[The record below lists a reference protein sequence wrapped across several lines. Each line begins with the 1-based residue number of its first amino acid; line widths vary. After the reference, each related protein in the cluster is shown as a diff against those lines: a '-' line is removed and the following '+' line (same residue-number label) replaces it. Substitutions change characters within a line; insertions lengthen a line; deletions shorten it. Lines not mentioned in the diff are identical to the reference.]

1 MNDISKTPTFNLKV
15 VIQETGLKADTLRA
29 WERRYGLP
37 DPQRTSGGHR
47 LYSQYDI
54 EMIKWLMER
63 QKEGLRIHHAV
74 EMWRNFEQAGQ
85 DPFQEMPVQVMP
97 ASPGVGIDLGGKVLE
112 EIKQDWVNAC
122 ITFNEA
128 RAENILAQAFARYPM
143 EAVCLEVLRQGL
155 SDIGTMWYEGS
166 SSVQQEHFA
175 SALAIR
181 RLNAL
186 LAAAPPP
193 SRRAKL
199 LAACPPGEDHIF
211 PLLMI
216 TLFLRQRGYDV
227 VYLGADVPL
236 SKFDLTVRSAKPNLV
251 ISTAQQLH
259 TAANLFEVAEYMKQM
274 GVPIAYGGLVFNVLP
289 QLRNHISGYFL
300 GEKLEGVVAAVENIL
315 MHRPEIPVIDQVSV
329 QYSEAVA
336 EFRDN
341 QPSIAAATWD
351 KLRSNGIQEKHL
363 EIANQFLAQDIEAG
377 LKFGDLDLLGY
388 EFDWLSDLL
397 QSHEIPVEILPE
409 YLSTYSQAVK
419 DNLDERGQP
428 IVDWLNKIV
437 SRGQK

>member
-1 MNDISKTPTFNLKV
+1 MNDLNRTPTFNLKV

-37 DPQRTSGGHR
+37 DPQRTPGGHR

-85 DPFQEMPVQVMP
+85 DPFQEMPVLAMP
-97 ASPGVGIDLGGKVLE
+97 ASPGVGIDFGGKVLK

-128 RAENILAQAFARYPM
+128 RAENILAQAFARYPL
-143 EAVCLEVLRQGL
+143 EAVCMQVLRQGL
-155 SDIGTMWYEGS
+155 SDIGNMWYEGS

-181 RLNAL
+181 RLNTL

-193 SRRAKL
+193 YQRAKML
-199 LAACPPGEDHIF
+199 TACPPGEDHIF

-216 TLFLRQRGYDV
+216 TLFLRQRGYEV
-227 VYLGADVPL
+227 VYLGANVPL
-236 SKFDLTVRSAKPNLV
+236 SKFDLTIRTAKPNLV

-259 TAANLFEVAEYMKQM
+259 TAANLYDVAEYLKEV
-274 GVPIAYGGLVFNVLP
+274 GVPLAYGGRVFNLLP
-289 QLRNHISGYFL
+289 KLRNQIAGYFL
-300 GEKLEGVVAAVENIL
+300 GEDLEGTVGHIENIL
-315 MHRPEIPVIDQVSV
+315 MHHPEIPTIEKVSAL
-329 QYSEAVA
+329 YSEAMA
-336 EFRDN
+336 EFQDK

-351 KLRSNGIQEKHL
+351 KLRSNGIQEKYL
-363 EIANQFLAQDIEAG
+363 EIANQYLAQDIEAG
-377 LKFGDLDLLGY
+377 LKFGDLELLGY
-388 EFDWLSDLL
+388 EFDWLADLL
-397 QSHEIPVEILPE
+397 QSHEIPVEILPR
-409 YLSTYSQAVK
+409 YLSIYSQALE

-428 IVDWLNKIV
+428 IVDWLSTIISKV
-437 SRGQK
+437 

>member
-1 MNDISKTPTFNLKV
+1 MNDINKMPTFNLKV

-37 DPQRTSGGHR
+37 DPQRTPGGHR

-85 DPFQEMPVQVMP
+85 DPLQEIPVLSTP
-97 ASPGVGIDLGGKVLE
+97 ASHGVGIDFGGKVLE

-143 EAVCLEVLRQGL
+143 EAVCTEVLRQGL
-155 SDIGTMWYEGS
+155 SDIGSMWYEGS

-186 LAAAPPP
+186 LAAAPLP
-193 SRRAKL
+193 SRKTKL
-199 LAACPPGEDHIF
+199 LTACPPGEDHIF

-227 VYLGADVPL
+227 VYLGANVPL
-236 SKFDLTVRSAKPNLV
+236 DKFDLTVRTAKPNLV

-259 TAANLFEVAEYMKQM
+259 TAANLSEVAKYMKHM
-274 GVPIAYGGLVFNVLP
+274 GVPLAYGGLVFNVLP
-289 QLRNHISGYFL
+289 RLRNQISGYFL
-300 GEKLEGVVAAVENIL
+300 GEDLEGTVAAVENIL
-315 MHRPEIPVIDQVSV
+315 MHHPEIPVIDQVPLL
-329 QYSEAVA
+329 YSEATA
-336 EFRDN
+336 EFRDK

-351 KLRSNGIQEKHL
+351 KLRPNGIQEKHL

-377 LKFGDLDLLGY
+377 LKFGDLDLLDY
-388 EFDWLSDLL
+388 EFDWLADLL

-409 YLSTYSQAVK
+409 YLSSYSQAVEE
-419 DNLDERGQP
+419 NLDERGRP
-428 IVDWLNKIV
+428 IVDWLNRV
-437 SRGQK
+437 ARRDQK